1 MSKPHPGGTLEIET
15 ESDLVA
21 SLNDVSRL
29 REDLTDLSDDSLI
42 SLSRSGSADAYAE
55 LFERY
60 RRPATRLAAYYSN
73 SVDANDIVAE
83 SFAQVYDLLRRG
95 KGPETSFRAY
105 LFTSVRREAGR
116 QAKMRKRVTPTD
128 DVGTMDRAMPFGN
141 GAVDGIERELVRDAF
156 ASLPQRWQ
164 TVLWHLDVDGR
175 KPREVAPILGMKPN
189 SVSALAYRAREG
201 LRKAYLEQHIKTTT
215 TPLPASCREVRS
227 SLADFVRGTATERD
241 TTAIESHLETCAT
254 CKGAQ
259 LELKQLN
266 EHLGAVSGA
275 IALTFAAPAAAGLV
289 SSVAAKMLVFA
300 KTAAAATGSTAAV
313 VVTSVA
319 VLHIPLDSP
328 AGAATVHQQPTTATA
343 RQHEPDRSSGPAAD
357 QSLGR
362 PVASGLEMAQSGSS
376 DSAGSMTTD
385 GSGPGQGQ
393 TDGSSSSEGSSS
405 GGGSQPVTINVGS
418 TNVSASVGPDKV
430 SASVS
435 AAGVKASVDVDI
447 KKPLDTRV
455 TVGSDKSKNQLLD
468 TRKVT
473 NKVSGTVKN
482 LTKAANKNLNKGAKK
497 D

>member
-1 MSKPHPGGTLEIET
+1 MSKPHPGGTLEIDT
-15 ESDLVA
+15 ESDLVIPW
-21 SLNDVSRL
+21 DGVTRL

-42 SLSRSGSADAYAE
+42 SLSRGGSTDAYAE

-60 RRPATRLAAYYSN
+60 KRPATRLAAYYSN
-73 SVDANDIVAE
+73 SVDAKDIVAE

-128 DVGTMDRAMPFGN
+128 DVATMDRAMPFGN

-156 ASLPQRWQ
+156 ASLPKRWQ

-215 TPLPASCREVRS
+215 TLLPTSCREARRG
-227 SLADFVRGTATERD
+227 LADYVRGTATERD

-259 LELKQLN
+259 LELEQLN
-266 EHLGAVSGA
+266 DQLGAVSGA

-289 SSVAAKMLVFA
+289 SSVATKMMVFV

-313 VVTSVA
+313 VATSMA
-319 VLHIPLDSP
+319 VLHIPLQSP
-328 AGAATVHQQPTTATA
+328 AGAATVHQQPSTATA
-343 RQHEPDRSSGPAAD
+343 RQHEPDRSSGPVAD

-362 PVASGLEMAQSGSS
+362 PVASGLEKAQSGSS
-376 DSAGSMTTD
+376 GSRSATTD
-385 GSGPGQGQ
+385 GSGPGEGQ
-393 TDGSSSSEGSSS
+393 TDGSSSQDSSS

-418 TNVSASVGPDKV
+418 ANVSASVGPDKV

-435 AAGVKASVDVDI
+435 AAGVKASVDVDT

-455 TVGSDKSKNQLLD
+455 TIKSDKSKSQVLD

-473 NKVSGTVKN
+473 DKVSNTV
-482 LTKAANKNLNKGAKK
+482 KNLNKGGKK